1 MQEND
6 LKQILTR
13 IRDKDPRGFEL
24 LYQHYFR
31 FMFSTAYTVL
41 SNADD
46 CYDVIQSVMLRLY
59 TLDRDLF
66 PTAHEWGWLQ
76 TVVKNEA
83 LMRLRREKPTVPL
96 EDSFDLPAYD
106 RRIDDFVDMDEF
118 RALTASLNER
128 QRKVVTMKIMGDMT
142 HKEIAKLLSLP
153 IGTVQW
159 LYNTSIKELRRAMA
173 ALAAL
178 ALCLGGGTIWQLFRY
193 LRPAETPGEIGIASV
208 PEPQAMSPWL
218 PISAGLFL
226 AAVLALIL
234 FFKFS
239 DRFPTKYAS
248 RRIS

>member
-1 MQEND
+1 MEENN
-6 LKQILTR
+6 LKQILAR

-24 LYQHYFR
+24 LYQNYFR
-31 FMFSTAYTVL
+31 SMYSTAYTIL
-41 SNADD
+41 NNADD
-46 CYDVIQSVMLRLY
+46 CYDVIQSMMLRLY

-96 EDSFDLPAYD
+96 EDGVDLPVYD

-142 HKEIAKLLSLP
+142 HKEIAKFLSLP

-178 ALCLGGGTIWQLFRY
+178 ALCLGVGTLWQLLRY
-193 LRPAETPGEIGIASV
+193 LRPAEIPGEVGIATV
-208 PEPQAMSPWL
+208 PEPQVMSPWL
-218 PISAGLFL
+218 PVSAGLFL

>member
-6 LKQILTR
+6 FKQILTR

-31 FMFSTAYTVL
+31 FMYSTAYTVL
-41 SNADD
+41 NNSDD

-96 EDSFDLPAYD
+96 EDGFDFPVYD
-106 RRIDDFVDMDEF
+106 RRINDFVDMDEF
-118 RALTASLNER
+118 CALTASLNER

-142 HKEIAKLLSLP
+142 HKEIAKFLSLP

-159 LYNTSIKELRRAMA
+159 LYNTSIKELRRTMA

-178 ALCLGGGTIWQLFRY
+178 ALCLGGGTIWQLLRY
-193 LRPAETPGEIGIASV
+193 LQPAEIPGEIGVATV
-208 PEPQAMSPWL
+208 PEPQLMSPWL

-226 AAVLALIL
+226 AAVLSLIF

-239 DRFPTKYAS
+239 DKFPTKYTS